1 MSAAPAEAPKP
12 KKYQSYNEDTFKT
25 DEQKKEEVF
34 IVNHSSSLFSS
45 LLLVFVLF
53 LFCFCFVFVF
63 VLFLFCCFLTK
74 WSPLLKCLLSYE
86 LKMIPSLGVSSLLFT
101 KNGSLFSII
110 FSVID

>member
-34 IVNHSSSLFSS
+34 IVNLSSSLYSS
-45 LLLVFVLF
+45 LLL
-53 LFCFCFVFVF
+53 VF

-86 LKMIPSLGVSSLLFT
+86 QKMIPSLGVSSLLFT